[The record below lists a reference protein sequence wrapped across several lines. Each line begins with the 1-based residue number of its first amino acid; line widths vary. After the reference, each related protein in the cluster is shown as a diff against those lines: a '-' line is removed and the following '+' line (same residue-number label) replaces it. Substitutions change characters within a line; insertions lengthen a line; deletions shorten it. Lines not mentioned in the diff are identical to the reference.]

1 MRDFEP
7 TYDQVW
13 PLAPIPFI
21 RSEPRQVRSTL
32 DTGPKVEVERPLFG
46 ATTRPMQC
54 SKRWKGSAPPRGRW
68 RAADPLLQHV
78 ALLFERMACEIIEGR
93 GNGARL
99 QPIVVRLAH
108 AGRIDWPDLADRLQR
123 QP

>member
-46 ATTRPMQC
+46 ATTGPMHC
-54 SKRWKGSAPPRGRW
+54 SKNHSTTSSARASSVGGTSSPSAFAVW
-68 RAADPLLQHV
+68 RLMTSSNLV
-78 ALLFERMACEIIEGR
+78 AC
-93 GNGARL
+93 
-99 QPIVVRLAH
+99 
-108 AGRIDWPDLADRLQR
+108 
-123 QP
+123 